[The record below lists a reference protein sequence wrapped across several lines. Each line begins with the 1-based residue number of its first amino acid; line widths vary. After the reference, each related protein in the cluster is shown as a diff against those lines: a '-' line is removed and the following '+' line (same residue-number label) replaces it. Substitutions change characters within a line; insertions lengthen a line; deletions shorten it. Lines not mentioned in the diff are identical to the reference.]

1 MTRTTR
7 VLASD
12 GAFVER
18 ERALLEALAAL
29 MIPAG
34 DGLPS
39 AADATIFAEVLGALG
54 QRADVVR
61 AGLDRLVELAAAAA
75 PAAAAAGAGA
85 QQPFPTLDAAAQM
98 RLVEAL
104 RAEVPGFVTLF
115 ESSVAACYYQD
126 DRVLRSLDLP
136 ARAPF
141 PEGNEVGPTDWS
153 LLDPVRARQPF
164 YRNV

>member
-1 MTRTTR
+1 M
-7 VLASD
+7 LATD

-34 DGLPS
+34 GGLPS
-39 AADATIFAEVLGALG
+39 AADAAIFAEILGALG

-75 PAAAAAGAGA
+75 AEGA

-141 PEGNEVGPTDWS
+141 PEGNEVAPTDWS

-164 YRNV
+164 YRKV